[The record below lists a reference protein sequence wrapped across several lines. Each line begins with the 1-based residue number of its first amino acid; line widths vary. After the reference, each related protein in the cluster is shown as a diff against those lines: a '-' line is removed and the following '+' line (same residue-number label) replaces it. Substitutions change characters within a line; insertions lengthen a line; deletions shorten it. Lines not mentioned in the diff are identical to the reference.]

1 MIDYKQKELIP
12 STIIFTHQ
20 DKNNIIN
27 QFRPNLTP
35 RQIFLLGS
43 FGGTYWRPIYSN
55 ITHKNHKNRHLKFK
69 KITNDKGD
77 IENWWKDIPSHY
89 LTNKWKDYDINM
101 NKYKVKCGTTLRE
114 WENSGWITSQDPY
127 GWVEWYCNFY
137 SGRRSKDDERQI
149 KRWLK
154 LCGPNGRFKKRLIN
168 MIKSK
173 NSSYDDYTISPV
185 IRQTLQHWG
194 YQLTELDLITN

>member
-1 MIDYKQKELIP
+1 MIEYIPKE
-12 STIIFTHQ
+12 IIFIHP

-43 FGGTYWRPIYSN
+43 FGGTYWRPIYSQ
-55 ITHKNHKNRHLKFK
+55 ITQKNHKNRHLKFT
-69 KITNDKGD
+69 KIINEKGE
-77 IENWWKDIPSHY
+77 IKNWWKDIPKHY
-89 LTNKWKDYDINM
+89 LINKWENYDINV
-101 NKYKVKCGTTLRE
+101 NKYKVKCGLTLE
-114 WENSGWITSQDPY
+114 VWEDSGWIYKKDPY

-137 SGRRSKDDERQI
+137 MGRRTKDDERQI
-149 KRWLK
+149 KRWLN
-154 LCGPNGRFKKRLIN
+154 LCGPKGRFKKRLIN

-173 NSSYDDYTISPV
+173 KSNYDDITISPV

-194 YQLTELDLITN
+194 YQITEKDII